1 MAPEARDKTPMPPPF
16 PATRETRHAPPDT
29 VAGIERAAAALVR
42 AETGAEPELERL
54 LANGYEG
61 LRPCLP

>member
-1 MAPEARDKTPMPPPF
+1 V
-16 PATRETRHAPPDT
+16 
-29 VAGIERAAAALVR
+29 VAGLERAAAALLR

-54 LANGYEG
+54 LANGYEA